1 MEKAI
6 QNGDPVPIKNQ
17 IGRFEKELKTVLHSI
32 NNVARKGPTRKGDSG
47 ASLLSDQAPDKK
59 AVEPLINE
67 LNDLLEESS
76 LDADQV
82 LSGIKDLLCGTRFQI
97 YIKSLESRINDF
109 DYEKALSDL
118 MKLAHALGIK
128 IGERN

>member
-1 MEKAI
+1 M
-6 QNGDPVPIKNQ
+6 KNQ

-32 NNVARKGPTRKGDSG
+32 NTVARKGPTRKGDSG
-47 ASLLSDQAPDKK
+47 ASPLSDQAPDKK